1 MTSHLQLVEDTI
13 ENEIRQGCS
22 QRQVAQT
29 YALAIRSSWPTN
41 WPRVNAAI
49 TAKWP
54 KALDRIKRM
63 AWSGSC
69 FEKRAAIAQQG
80 AD

>member
-1 MTSHLQLVEDTI
+1 MNSNLQFVEETI
-13 ENEIRQGCS
+13 ENEIARGCS

-29 YALAIRSSWPTN
+29 YALAIRSSWPTD

-54 KALDRIKRM
+54 KALDRIKKQ
-63 AWSGSC
+63 AWSGKC
-69 FEKRAAIAQQG
+69 FPNAGGIAQQEKT
-80 AD
+80 